1 MNVLNGDSLLFIRFV
16 PVSSSA
22 ISTVFCINKVQ
33 TLFHIWLWYVFFV
46 ITILPFLTYFTG
58 GPLVNITIWI
68 FLRIHFY
75 KPNNANDIIK
85 DCPFFEVTQVDFF
98 ACEIPIFFILII
110 NTFFLIWIMV
120 VSFSKLLIL
129 YAKKLFFRLLFQS

>member
-1 MNVLNGDSLLFIRFV
+1 M
-16 PVSSSA
+16 
-22 ISTVFCINKVQ
+22 
-33 TLFHIWLWYVFFV
+33 
-46 ITILPFLTYFTG
+46 
-58 GPLVNITIWI
+58 NITIWI

-75 KPNNANDIIK
+75 EPNNADDIIK

-98 ACEIPIFFILII
+98 ACEIPIFFILIL

-129 YAKKLFFRLLFQS
+129 CARKLFSDCYFKVEREGCHGSRQEALQGSQGESQLISYFPSYTTFEGLHLLKSESVLLNN